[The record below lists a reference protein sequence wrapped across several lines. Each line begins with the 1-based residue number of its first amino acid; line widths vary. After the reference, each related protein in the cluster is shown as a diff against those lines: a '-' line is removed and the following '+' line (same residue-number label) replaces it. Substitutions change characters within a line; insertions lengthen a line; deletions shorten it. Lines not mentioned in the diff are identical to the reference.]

1 VRKKSIHPCCKSMC
15 LQLLTIFRVEPTFL
29 REIKW
34 FLNTVIW
41 KVDLIIKTV
50 DCKHVYLQQGSRDY
64 IKKIS
69 KTTTTTTYTT
79 EKQQIGVSTSSKKTL
94 VFPVPLQ
101 SCNSWLI

>member
-1 VRKKSIHPCCKSMC
+1 MC

-50 DCKHVYLQQGSRDY
+50 DCKHVYLQQGSN
-64 IKKIS
+64 IKKNS

-79 EKQQIGVSTSSKKTL
+79 EKQQIGVSTSSKKTP